1 MTPAESDLASA
12 RNEHDHATLTL
23 WTTQSELLRAAAS
36 GDDGRVETWRRVLAA
51 DARTLSLA
59 EDLRTAAF
67 AVLAAERAAASPV
80 RLVPRELTPVEA
92 SALAAAEER
101 LDTART
107 ILGRDE
113 SFDCGLQRGL
123 LRAIESGAESYAEE
137 CREAIVSGYAY
148 TDRARANVTAAL
160 DARAPLLA
168 ARWQEAAT

>member
-1 MTPAESDLASA
+1 MTPAEHDLAS
-12 RNEHDHATLTL
+12 L
-23 WTTQSELLRAAAS
+23 
-36 GDDGRVETWRRVLAA
+36 RRVCDRAEERRHALHDALSAVCAADLDATRARARLDRIRAVCDDLAA
-51 DARTLSLA
+51 RRG
-59 EDLRTAAF
+59 EAF

-80 RLVPRELTPVEA
+80 RLVPRELTPAEA

-113 SFDCGLQRGL
+113 SFDHGLQRGL

-168 ARWQEAAT
+168 ARWQEVAT